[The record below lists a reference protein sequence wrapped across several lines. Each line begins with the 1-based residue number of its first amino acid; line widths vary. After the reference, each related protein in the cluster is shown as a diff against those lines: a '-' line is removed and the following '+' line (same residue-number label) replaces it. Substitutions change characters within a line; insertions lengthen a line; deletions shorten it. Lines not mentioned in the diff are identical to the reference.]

1 MASVRKMRDK
11 YYSRVRWYDSL
22 GKRSEKLIP
31 LKTDKKSE
39 AIIRNHEIERV
50 EDLIRQG
57 ENWEFGWMAEGG
69 KPKLL
74 HLSIDQAV
82 EQFYAVKR
90 LDNLKP
96 RTFEAYAQGLNA
108 FMEAVGKNVSIEN
121 VDMSEIN
128 EFKRWSKKRHSP
140 VTTNLCL
147 QKIKSFLIYC
157 YDMGYIK
164 KQIKIK
170 MLDVK
175 AKSPMYLTETNMLKL
190 FSSDMIELHYRKA
203 FYFYAITGCRLNE
216 PFKGNINGNWLIID
230 YESSKTGVEREVQL
244 DNITL
249 PILLEM
255 RENVETNVG
264 KSGHGSSEYTRR
276 WLIKKYSRKFKA
288 CAEAEGFGHHKFHN
302 LRDTYATRRWAVTGD
317 IKSVS
322 KELGHTTVAMTEK
335 YTGFKL
341 RRLMDDFPSLKP
353 QIQARLDKSVMDSG
367 LTGLANNYLQLG

>member
-39 AIIRNHEIERV
+39 AIIRNHEVERV
-50 EDLIRQG
+50 EDLISQG

-128 EFKRWSKKRHSP
+128 EFKRWSKKRHSQ

-190 FSSDMIELHYRKA
+190 FSSDMIERHYRKA

-230 YESSKTGVEREVQL
+230 SESSKTGVEREVQL
-244 DNITL
+244 NNITL

-255 RENVETNVG
+255 RQNVETNVG
-264 KSGHGSSEYTRR
+264 KSGHGSSEHTRR

-367 LTGLANNYLQLG
+367 LTELANNYLQLG

>member
-1 MASVRKMRDK
+1 MK
-11 YYSRVRWYDSL
+11 
-22 GKRSEKLIP
+22 
-31 LKTDKKSE
+31 
-39 AIIRNHEIERV
+39 
-50 EDLIRQG
+50 
-57 ENWEFGWMAEGG
+57 
-69 KPKLL
+69 
-74 HLSIDQAV
+74 
-82 EQFYAVKR
+82 
-90 LDNLKP
+90 
-96 RTFEAYAQGLNA
+96 
-108 FMEAVGKNVSIEN
+108 AVGKNVSIEN

-170 MLDVK
+170 MFDVK

-190 FSSDMIELHYRKA
+190 FSSDMIDLHYRKA

-230 YESSKTGVEREVQL
+230 SESSKTGIEREVQL
-244 DNITL
+244 DKRTL

-255 RENVETNVG
+255 RDNVETNVG
-264 KSGHGSSEYTRR
+264 KSGHGSAEHTRK
-276 WLIKKYSRKFKA
+276 WMIKKYSRKFKT

-353 QIQARLDKSVMDSG
+353 QIKARLDKSVMDSG